1 MSMLDACCLRAAAAA
16 SARGFADIGSPSLR
30 RGVGAAAGAGSA
42 GSAGGA
48 GGAGGGGGGAAL
60 VPLGQPDMFRMV
72 MGVAMVATGAIM
84 LFITILT
91 PII

>member
-30 RGVGAAAGAGSA
+30 RGVGAGSA
-42 GSAGGA
+42 GSA

>member
-1 MSMLDACCLRAAAAA
+1 MLDACCLRAAAAA
-16 SARGFADIGSPSLR
+16 SARGFAAIGSPSLR
-30 RGVGAAAGAGSA
+30 RGVGAAGA

-60 VPLGQPDMFRMV
+60 LPLGQPDMFRMP
-72 MGVAMVATGAIM
+72 MGLAMGATGAIM

>member
-16 SARGFADIGSPSLR
+16 SATGFADIGSPSLR

-42 GSAGGA
+42 GSA

>member
-1 MSMLDACCLRAAAAA
+1 MLEACCLRAAAAA
-16 SARGFADIGSPSLR
+16 SASGFPAIGSPSLR
-30 RGVGAAAGAGSA
+30 RGVGAGAGA

-48 GGAGGGGGGAAL
+48 GGAGGGGGGAAV
-60 VPLGQPDMFRMV
+60 VPLGQAQPDMFRMP
-72 MGVAMVATGAIM
+72 MGLAMGATGAIM

>member
-48 GGAGGGGGGAAL
+48 GGGAAL

>member
-1 MSMLDACCLRAAAAA
+1 MLVASVPQLLLPPEASPTLAA
-16 SARGFADIGSPSLR
+16 PP
-30 RGVGAAAGAGSA
+30 AGSA

>member
-48 GGAGGGGGGAAL
+48 GGGGGGAAL